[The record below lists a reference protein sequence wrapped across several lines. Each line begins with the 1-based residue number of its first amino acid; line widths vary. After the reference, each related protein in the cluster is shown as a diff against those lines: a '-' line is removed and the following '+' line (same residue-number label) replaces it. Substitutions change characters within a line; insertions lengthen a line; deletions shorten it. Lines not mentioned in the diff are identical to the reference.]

1 MKNNSNYYVLF
12 VFAFTLLVPTAVL
25 RAADTSG
32 DQENEIR
39 EIIECIS
46 TYNIQEHQIELI
58 PERIKEV
65 LMQDERGMYV
75 EGFAQEGLTPE
86 GIPCWK
92 INRYYLIPTK
102 QKCPFCPNTNSSR
115 Q

>member
-1 MKNNSNYYVLF
+1 MKNNSNYHVLF
-12 VFAFTLLVPTAVL
+12 VLAFTLLVPTAML

-32 DQENEIR
+32 DQEDKIGHSL
-39 EIIECIS
+39 ECVN
-46 TYNIQEHQIELI
+46 TYNIPAHRIESI
-58 PERIKEV
+58 TEPITKV
-65 LMQDERGMYV
+65 VMQDERGIYV

-86 GIPCWK
+86 GIPYRK

-102 QKCPFCPNTNSSR
+102 QKCPFCPDTKSSR